1 MPDETTDA
9 AFRRRI
15 RRGTAVQATADV
27 LREEILGHL
36 GHNGAA
42 EEWLLGS
49 EDEVLERLGVSRP
62 TLRQA
67 VRLLEAEQLLVVRR
81 GIRGG
86 LWGHSPS
93 AEGVVHASTV
103 YLRSRGTNLLD
114 VTDAFAAVGTRCL
127 ALAAENPDPE
137 LRQRLLSVVDEL
149 VAAAANPLGGRTYAS
164 TRLRFYREVA
174 RMVENPV
181 IRVFFDTAIDLVATS
196 RRSVY
201 LEPEHLVRSNR
212 FFLGVARSIAAG
224 DAAGTE
230 RRARTFFIGV
240 KAWMH
245 EQIELHGDAW
255 ARMD

>member
-36 GHNGAA
+36 ADDGARQ
-42 EEWLLGS
+42 EWLLGS

-86 LWGHSPS
+86 LWGHTPS

-114 VTDAFAAVGTRCL
+114 ITDAFGAVGTRCI
-127 ALAAENPDPE
+127 ALAAENPDAE
-137 LRQRLLSVVDEL
+137 LRRRLLPIAEEL
-149 VAAAANPLGGRTYAS
+149 VAAAADPQGGRAYAS

-174 RMVENPV
+174 RLVENPV
-181 IRVFFDTAIDLVATS
+181 MSVFFDTAIDLVATS

-201 LEPEHLVRSNR
+201 LEHEHLLRSNR
-212 FFLGVARSIAAG
+212 FFLGVARSVAAG
-224 DAAGTE
+224 DAAAAE
-230 RRARTFFIGV
+230 RRARTFFAGL

-255 ARMD
+255 ARME